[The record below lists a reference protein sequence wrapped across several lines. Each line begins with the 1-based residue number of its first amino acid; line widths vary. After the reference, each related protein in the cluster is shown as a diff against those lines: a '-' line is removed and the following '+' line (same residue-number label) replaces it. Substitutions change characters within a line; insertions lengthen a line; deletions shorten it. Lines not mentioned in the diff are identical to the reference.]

1 LCHGIEFSKLEGSI
15 DSRLV
20 TPEDF
25 SDNPHHSHLPP
36 IFELVSAAAKQRQ

>member
-20 TPEDF
+20 TREDF

-36 IFELVSAAAKQRQ
+36 IFELVSAAPKQRQ